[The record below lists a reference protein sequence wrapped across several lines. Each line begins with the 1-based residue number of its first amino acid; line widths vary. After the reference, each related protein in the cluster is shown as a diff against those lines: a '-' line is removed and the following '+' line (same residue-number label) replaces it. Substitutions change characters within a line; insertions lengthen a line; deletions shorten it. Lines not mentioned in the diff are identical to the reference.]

1 MRITNQMMVNSTM
14 ANIQVNK
21 KQVNTLETQLS
32 TQKKINKPSEDPVI
46 AIRALRLRSSLEQ
59 VTLYLNKN
67 IPDADSWLKTTEGAV
82 DEAVSVITDLY
93 AYCEQGATD
102 SYSPSERSTL
112 AESLNKLRD
121 AYYAEG
127 DVEYAGRYLF
137 SGYMTDTPL
146 TYQSDE
152 TAAKADFTITQE
164 FTRENIEL
172 KTVYTNA
179 YSNDDILNL
188 NVKTDAATGNVIT
201 PNVADVHRVRIG
213 YTKVSDAGTFEI
225 KLNDGTTIAAAAVND
240 SNYQPGDD
248 EAAFNAATGEIL
260 LGENVYKQLYA
271 SDGFS
276 FTYRKDNFAKGDLNP
291 VMYYDCVDNN
301 PDNAGVVYTKKT
313 EDIEYNIN
321 FSQKLKV
328 NTEANEVFNMYLGRD
343 IDDLITSVN
352 NVIDIEEG
360 ALLYQI
366 VAMYDYELRIF
377 ETDNSGNA
385 KRIGQGG
392 PGKSIPVFL
401 KKYCNGTDVY
411 ECGLE
416 LFEDI
421 NQHEH
426 IIRFRND
433 IAHMRYMSNQAMNI
447 MSIVS
452 NIYKSFF
459 VYDTKLKKSISLV
472 FKNIL
477 MRYGVIADL
486 VFSYNNKNQSNID
499 DMDINIINIKNLK
512 SDKYVYKIVNEDIVK
527 QVEIE
532 IRNQV
537 FLEQLHNL
545 LYFSR

>member
-59 VTLYLNKN
+59 VTQYLNKN

-225 KLNDGTTIAAAAVND
+225 KLNDGTNVAAVAEFDVLDEKGQKIPRENWKIVYAD
-240 SNYQPGDD
+240 SEETRSGNRTADKIY
-248 EAAFNAATGEIL
+248 
-260 LGENVYKQLYA
+260 
-271 SDGFS
+271 
-276 FTYRKDNFAKGDLNP
+276 DLQESTFWQT
-291 VMYYDCVDNN
+291 VDNVAY
-301 PDNAGVVYTKKT
+301 PHQVVIDLGKEYKVTGFRILPRAEQGAPGMIKDYKVYVKT
-313 EDIEYNIN
+313 GN
-321 FSQKLKV
+321 FS
-328 NTEANEVFNMYLGRD
+328 Y
-343 IDDLITSVN
+343 
-352 NVIDIEEG
+352 
-360 ALLYQI
+360 
-366 VAMYDYELRIF
+366 
-377 ETDNSGNA
+377 
-385 KRIGQGG
+385 
-392 PGKSIPVFL
+392 
-401 KKYCNGTDVY
+401 
-411 ECGLE
+411 
-416 LFEDI
+416 
-421 NQHEH
+421 
-426 IIRFRND
+426 
-433 IAHMRYMSNQAMNI
+433 
-447 MSIVS
+447 
-452 NIYKSFF
+452 
-459 VYDTKLKKSISLV
+459 
-472 FKNIL
+472 
-477 MRYGVIADL
+477 
-486 VFSYNNKNQSNID
+486 
-499 DMDINIINIKNLK
+499 
-512 SDKYVYKIVNEDIVK
+512 
-527 QVEIE
+527 
-532 IRNQV
+532 
-537 FLEQLHNL
+537 
-545 LYFSR
+545 

>member
-59 VTLYLNKN
+59 VTQYLNKN

-225 KLNDGTTIAAAAVND
+225 KLNDGTKIAAAAVND

-276 FTYRKDNFAKGDLNP
+276 FTY
-291 VMYYDCVDNN
+291 NN

-352 NVIDIEEG
+352 NVIDIEAQLEKVEG
-360 ALLYQI
+360 MLKQDIYSDKDSQSKLNSIKEGLTKQNELAKEEMKNRFEYCVGTMQGYQEQ
-366 VAMYDYELRIF
+366 ASLAKADA
-377 ETDNSGNA
+377 GN
-385 KRIGQGG
+385 RMTRLNLT
-392 PGKSIPVFL
+392 KSRLTEQKTNF
-401 KKYCNGTDVY
+401 T
-411 ECGLE
+411 
-416 LFEDI
+416 
-421 NQHEH
+421 
-426 IIRFRND
+426 
-433 IAHMRYMSNQAMNI
+433 
-447 MSIVS
+447 
-452 NIYKSFF
+452 
-459 VYDTKLKKSISLV
+459 
-472 FKNIL
+472 
-477 MRYGVIADL
+477 
-486 VFSYNNKNQSNID
+486 
-499 DMDINIINIKNLK
+499 NLK
-512 SDKYVYKIVNEDIVK
+512 SENEDIDLEEVVVGYSAAQLVYNASLTAASK
-527 QVEIE
+527 VIQ
-532 IRNQV
+532 QTLLD
-537 FLEQLHNL
+537 FL
-545 LYFSR
+545 